1 MAIDTRGLTNQYP
14 EWAGL
19 YKMADSLNEK
29 SLRQQALSAQNANKR
44 GAAGAFL
51 QNYLDPK
58 DYMSGTAFDPMILQ
72 GLQDAMQ
79 QGARLAA
86 SGADSPTLM
95 MALGPMVN
103 RLTTYSTSAKNINK
117 QVDDAINNMKA
128 DKQEGY
134 DWAALKREA
143 LQNAFFKQ
151 DEKGQSVL
159 DPDKA
164 DPSIDWVQKAIEM
177 SPEKVTTPEAFDLY
191 AKNAQV
197 NKSLQDI
204 LVSDPYGNTSQTKAH
219 LIAQNYLTPE
229 YNDDKKSKEYG
240 TLKDFVP
247 IHDVATEKGNPLYHN
262 FTDAKGNVT
271 KAQVRLLDEKIFD
284 SLRPGQINY
293 IRGLVKQHLKEYT
306 DSTGEIITENSPQ
319 AKLVARALAY
329 DELNKPTRKAKNVE
343 YVHKDKLSPQQ
354 TTLNVHMKPEYLES
368 ERATAAARKQ
378 GRLDVTGGEDL
389 NALQV
394 IGKVFNR
401 DPDYSGGDLID
412 KHGKK
417 VIDITAKMPG
427 GGLKTGPGLAY
438 EFGGIFFDPKSRSLV
453 VEKITKDRFTNKITT
468 PETITEKQIG
478 PFLRNI
484 AESNGIRYSQVRKF
498 LDEMGYKDGKF
509 TKAVDNSAA
518 LEFEEREKLK
528 PWRDVFNKPTSVGA
542 K

>member
-1 MAIDTRGLTNQYP
+1 MAIDVRGLTNQYP

-79 QGARLAA
+79 QGAKLAM

-103 RLTTYSTSAKNINK
+103 RLTTYSTNAKNINK
-117 QVDDAINNMKA
+117 QIDDAINNMKA

-134 DWAALKREA
+134 DWAALKRES

-151 DEKGQSVL
+151 DESGKSVL

-164 DPSIDWVQKAIEM
+164 DPSVNWVQKAIDE
-177 SPEKVTTPEAFDLY
+177 SPERVTTPEAFDLY
-191 AKNAQV
+191 AKNAQMT
-197 NKSLQDI
+197 KTLQD
-204 LVSDPYGNTSQTKAH
+204 VTDSDKFGNTLRSKVHA
-219 LIAQNYLTPE
+219 IGQNYLKPE
-229 YNDDKKSKEYG
+229 IDKKTGKISG
-240 TLKDFVP
+240 FVP
-247 IHDVATEKGNPLYHN
+247 HYQNALEGDQDLLHTFLDDQGGATEAPI
-262 FTDAKGNVT
+262 
-271 KAQVRLLDEKIFD
+271 RLLDNSIFE
-284 SLRPGQINY
+284 SLPSGQINY
-293 IRGLVKQHLKEYT
+293 LRGKVKLSLQEHEKR
-306 DSTGEIITENSPQ
+306 TGEKISMDSPK
-319 AKLVARALAY
+319 AKLLAQAFAY
-329 DELNKPTRKAKNVE
+329 DELNRPTRKATNIE
-343 YVHKDKLSPQQ
+343 YVQQEKQSPQQ
-354 TTLNVHMKPEYLES
+354 TTLNVHMTPQYLES
-368 ERATAAARKQ
+368 ERATAASRKQ

-453 VEKITKDRFTNKITT
+453 VEKITKDRFSNKITT